1 MTKNKLIAVH
11 TLNLVLVILLM
22 VCAYTQHEELE
33 NLRNQSHAL
42 ANLHDED
49 VNALIEL
56 DQFYQKK
63 LHHKRKIKPCF
74 VYEVSHVA

>member
-1 MTKNKLIAVH
+1 MKNPILSF
-11 TLNLVLVILLM
+11 TFTFVLAIIFLAQSYVLFD
-22 VCAYTQHEELE
+22 AS
-33 NLRNQSHAL
+33 NQIKVLTH
-42 ANLHDED
+42 LHDED
-49 VNALIEL
+49 LNALIEL